1 MAYKTIRNQALRGA
15 TKLITG
21 VEQDGTKWFTPDGY
35 FATKFD
41 IFSDYK
47 VKKEQIIPEQNP
59 KMEFILDNLPS
70 EYIKASN
77 RGLEDGTEFVRI
89 QGGQYWSL
97 INPLYL
103 QLLQKIYP
111 ESELQIAKDERGLSP
126 IKLVNNNELVALI
139 MPVKR

>member
-1 MAYKTIRNQALRGA
+1 MAYKTIRNNTLRGA
-15 TKLITG
+15 TKLITA
-21 VEQDGTKWFTPDGY
+21 VEEDGTKWFTPDGY

-47 VKKEQIIPEQNP
+47 VKKEQIVPDQNP
-59 KMEFILDNLPS
+59 KMSFILDRLPS
-70 EYIKASN
+70 DYIKASN

-97 INPLYL
+97 VNPLYL
-103 QLLQKIYP
+103 QLLQKLYP

-126 IKLVNNNELVALI
+126 VKIVNNNELVALI